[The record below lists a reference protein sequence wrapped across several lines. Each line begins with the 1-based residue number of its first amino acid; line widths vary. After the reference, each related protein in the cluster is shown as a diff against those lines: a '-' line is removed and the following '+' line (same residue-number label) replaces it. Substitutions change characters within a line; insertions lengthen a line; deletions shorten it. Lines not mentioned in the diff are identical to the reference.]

1 MLPSGMS
8 RHPGICWLLSDII
21 AVFVFFFQQEQGEGQ
36 GEGERQGQGEEAQQ
50 GAL

>member
-1 MLPSGMS
+1 MILMLPSGMS

-21 AVFVFFFQQEQGEGQ
+21 AVFFFFVQQEQ